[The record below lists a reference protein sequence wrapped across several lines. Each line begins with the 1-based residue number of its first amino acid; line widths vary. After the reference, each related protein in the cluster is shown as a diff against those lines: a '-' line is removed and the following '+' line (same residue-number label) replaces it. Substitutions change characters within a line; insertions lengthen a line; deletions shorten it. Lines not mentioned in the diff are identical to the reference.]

1 MQNQNIVGEI
11 IMRLCRGVLLLQ
23 QRKSGKLQTKEMF
36 QFKITEIRCISSGY
50 SLCLFPKLRW
60 KDAKVGHLLK
70 IFI

>member
-23 QRKSGKLQTKEMF
+23 ESKSGKLQTKEMF

-50 SLCLFPKLRW
+50 SLSFP
-60 KDAKVGHLLK
+60 
-70 IFI
+70 